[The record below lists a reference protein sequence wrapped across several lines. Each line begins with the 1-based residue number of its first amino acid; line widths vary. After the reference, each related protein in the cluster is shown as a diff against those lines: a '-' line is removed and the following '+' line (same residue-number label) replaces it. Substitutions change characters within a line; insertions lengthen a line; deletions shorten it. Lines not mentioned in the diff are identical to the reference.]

1 MNQRCVGAG
10 REPIRVLSRSV
21 GGSIWLHGIRLQRDT
36 SLSSDALKNNSQVT
50 YQDYPLM
57 IALGAET
64 HGVLRRDVDGENEAS
79 PPINESHKM
88 YYGTKTEV
96 ELKML
101 KAFHQ

>member
-1 MNQRCVGAG
+1 MAAWHPPTARYISKF
-10 REPIRVLSRSV
+10 RR
-21 GGSIWLHGIRLQRDT
+21 
-36 SLSSDALKNNSQVT
+36 LKNNSQVT

-64 HGVLRRDVDGENEAS
+64 HGVLGRDVDGENEAS

-88 YYGTKTEV
+88 YYGTKTED

-101 KAFHQ
+101 KVFHQ